1 METLT
6 LHFHCGNRVNLSPNL
21 IVLVFSLKA
30 EQMTKKDI
38 FSKQF
43 KSTMFKQWHACSLF
57 INFVINLNDNVHST
71 AVFYSIREGCS
82 PCKM

>member
-6 LHFHCGNRVNLSPNL
+6 LHFHCGNRVNLSANL

-38 FSKQF
+38 
-43 KSTMFKQWHACSLF
+43 LV
-57 INFVINLNDNVHST
+57 NN
-71 AVFYSIREGCS
+71 
-82 PCKM
+82 